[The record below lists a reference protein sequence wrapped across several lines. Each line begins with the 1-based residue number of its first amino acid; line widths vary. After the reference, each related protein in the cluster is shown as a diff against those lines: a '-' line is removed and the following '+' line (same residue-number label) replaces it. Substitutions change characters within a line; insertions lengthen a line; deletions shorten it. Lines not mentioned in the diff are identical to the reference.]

1 MGRHRLDR
9 QTPPPGRPTVASLR
23 VVTDAPLLASS
34 TDGVLHLEL
43 NRPAKRN
50 ALSVELRHLLADT
63 LDRAATEDDVRVV
76 VISGAGGG
84 FCAGFDLTEIA
95 AAPDP
100 LAVFAE
106 ANAYHRT
113 VHTFPKPLIAAIN
126 GPAVAGGLDLAL
138 MCDLRV
144 AGTDAALG
152 QPQVRQGIPATH
164 DLLAGVVGPTHAKD
178 LCLTG
183 RVVDAQEAL
192 RIGLVSRVTEPGET
206 LATALAL
213 AADLASLPAA
223 ADTKRQFLADQ
234 PTVFPPD

>member
-1 MGRHRLDR
+1 MGRHHLDR
-9 QTPPPGRPTVASLR
+9 QTRRSGLAAVTSLP

-50 ALSVELRHLLADT
+50 ALSEELRRLLTEA
-63 LDRAATEDDVRVV
+63 LERAATDDAVRAV

-84 FCAGFDLTEIA
+84 FCAGFDLAEIA

-113 VHTFPKPLIAAIN
+113 VHTFPKPIIAAVN

-144 AGTDAALG
+144 AGTDATLG

-164 DLLAGVVGPTHAKD
+164 DLLAGVVGDSHARD

-183 RVVDAQEAL
+183 RTVDATEAL
-192 RIGLVSRVTEPGET
+192 RIGLVSRLTEPDQT

-223 ADTKRQFLADQ
+223 AATKQQFVADQ
-234 PTVFPPD
+234 PEIFPSG